1 MCHVTLLLCF
11 MYWCLFL
18 AKINLGLKLAN
29 FHQRNVVSVVVVV
42 NSNLFYHHPLFL
54 ALSLFKFYTYL
65 YLLHS
70 NQEWYCVKWSK
81 GKTIIWNVTILNRS
95 TILCLFIKGSFGF
108 IRNCSTYIIFTQY
121 SCFITQIDK
130 MYFWWVYY

>member
-18 AKINLGLKLAN
+18 AKINLGPQLAN

-81 GKTIIWNVTILNRS
+81 GKTIISNVIIWNRS
-95 TILCLFIKGSFGF
+95 DNTLSFHTIFIWIYKKLLDRHTKNF
-108 IRNCSTYIIFTQY
+108 ICMDTE
-121 SCFITQIDK
+121 IDK
-130 MYFWWVYY
+130 MDF

>member
-18 AKINLGLKLAN
+18 AKINLGPQLAN

-81 GKTIIWNVTILNRS
+81 GKTIISNVMILIEVTMLSDFHTKIFRFTKNYVKFMI
-95 TILCLFIKGSFGF
+95 TSFLLS
-108 IRNCSTYIIFTQY
+108 ISVLLP
-121 SCFITQIDK
+121 K
-130 MYFWWVYY
+130 

>member
-18 AKINLGLKLAN
+18 AKINLGPQLAN

-81 GKTIIWNVTILNRS
+81 GKTIILNVTILNRS
-95 TILCLFIKGSFGF
+95 VNFLLLLYKIHLDLKEIARHMITSFLLN
-108 IRNCSTYIIFTQY
+108 ISVL
-121 SCFITQIDK
+121 SPK
-130 MYFWWVYY
+130 

>member
-18 AKINLGLKLAN
+18 AKINLGPQLAN

-81 GKTIIWNVTILNRS
+81 GKTIISNVMILIEVTMLSDFHTKIFR
-95 TILCLFIKGSFGF
+95 FIKNYVNLWSHHF
-108 IRNCSTYIIFTQY
+108 Y
-121 SCFITQIDK
+121 SVLVF
-130 MYFWWVYY
+130 YYPNR